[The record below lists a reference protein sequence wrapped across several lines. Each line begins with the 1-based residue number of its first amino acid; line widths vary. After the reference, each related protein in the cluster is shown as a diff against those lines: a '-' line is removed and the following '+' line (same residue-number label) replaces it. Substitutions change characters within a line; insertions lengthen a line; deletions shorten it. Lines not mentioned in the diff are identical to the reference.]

1 MRNYEKWHTGCSL
14 FRFNVLQISFIA
26 NFFFKTMYNFI
37 YANVKGFVK
46 VGIRCAD
53 HATPFIR
60 KSWH

>member
-1 MRNYEKWHTGCSL
+1 MFAYDWDCKVDAALQGGAPGVGGYEEVNFDL
-14 FRFNVLQISFIA
+14 FWSRKPKLTA
-26 NFFFKTMYNFI
+26 
-37 YANVKGFVK
+37 